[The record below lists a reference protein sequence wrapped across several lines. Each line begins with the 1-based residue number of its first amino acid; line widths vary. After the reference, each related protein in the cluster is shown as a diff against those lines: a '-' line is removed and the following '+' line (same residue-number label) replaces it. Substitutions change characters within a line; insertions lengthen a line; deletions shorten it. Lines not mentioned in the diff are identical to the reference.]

1 MNDPTE
7 PIELLLG
14 RSSLSASDAELAE
27 FARVDGI
34 QRWLIDLLYA
44 VEPARYADP
53 ATQFRADPV
62 NAEWD
67 EG

>member
-1 MNDPTE
+1 MTDPARE
-7 PIELLLG
+7 IALLLG
-14 RSSLSASDAELAE
+14 RSGLPASDAELAE
-27 FARVDGI
+27 FARVDGT

-53 ATQFRADPV
+53 AAQFRAEPV
-62 NAEWD
+62 TAEWD